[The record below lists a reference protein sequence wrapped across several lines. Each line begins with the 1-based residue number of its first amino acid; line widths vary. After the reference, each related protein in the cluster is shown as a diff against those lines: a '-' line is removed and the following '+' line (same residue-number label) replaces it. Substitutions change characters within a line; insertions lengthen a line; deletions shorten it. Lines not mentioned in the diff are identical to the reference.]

1 MEKKKNKNEIQQ
13 FLISKAKEEDSPGIH
28 KILLKNLIEVKDV
41 NSLTPKEKELLKD
54 HGFLRKEVPERYYSE
69 LIKDPDVDIYI
80 AKNESNEII
89 AFATFHLNKTDIRK
103 FRSSVDK
110 IDADKPENLVLLTDQ
125 EIKFIYLDQIAVD
138 PKCHRNGIGKLIFQ
152 TAQQNFTD
160 PVVSFIVKSPLDNI
174 ASAKWHEKVGFVHIA
189 TVDGKYKDTNFIW
202 WVYMFSR
209 SK

>member
-1 MEKKKNKNEIQQ
+1 MKKTKNNKTQL
-13 FLISKAKEEDSPGIH
+13 FLVSKAKEEDSPGIH

-54 HGFLRKEVPERYYSE
+54 HGFLRKEVPESYYSD

-80 AKNESNEII
+80 AKNKSNEII

-103 FRSSVDK
+103 FRSSVDE
-110 IDADKPENLVLLTDQ
+110 IDTDKPENLDLLTDP

-138 PKCHRNGIGKLIFQ
+138 PKFHRNGIGKLIFQ
-152 TAQQNFTD
+152 EAQQNFRK

-174 ASAKWHEKVGFVHIA
+174 ASAKWHEKVGFYHIA
-189 TVDGKYKDTNFIW
+189 TVDGKYKDTKFNW
-202 WVYMFSR
+202 WVYMFS
-209 SK
+209 KNK